1 MSRTTLA
8 PEQVVSRN
16 PEIQGGELV
25 FAGTRVPVRLLLDYL
40 KSGASLTEFHEN
52 YPTVDREQ
60 VEALLELG
68 VEALDPA
75 GRR

>member
-1 MSRTTLA
+1 MSRTAKA
-8 PEQVVSRN
+8 PDQVVARD
-16 PEIQGGELV
+16 PEVRDGDLV
-25 FAGTRVPVRLLLDYL
+25 FAGTRVPVRILLQYL
-40 KSGASLTEFHEN
+40 KGGSTLDDFYEN

-75 GRR
+75 GRG

>member
-1 MSRTTLA
+1 MSPTTLGR
-8 PEQVVSRN
+8 EQVVSRD
-16 PEIQGGELV
+16 PEVRDGDLV
-25 FAGTRVPVRLLLDYL
+25 FAGTRVPVRIVLDYL
-40 KSGASLTEFHEN
+40 KRGSTLEEFHEN

-75 GRR
+75 GRG